1 MEKRQPLLVLW
12 PIGLYQIMDIFRQSL
27 DILSG
32 LFKIFLSCVNDKGQ
46 LFFFR
51 FSGQPRNRAESL
63 FFIHIWIISCPLIL
77 LI

>member
-12 PIGLYQIMDIFRQSL
+12 PIGFYQIMDIFRQSL

-32 LFKIFLSCVNDKGQ
+32 LFKIFLSCVQDQGQ
-46 LFFFR
+46 LFLFC
-51 FSGQPRNRAESL
+51 FSGQPWNRAESL
-63 FFIHIWIISCPLIL
+63 LFIHIWIISCPLIL